1 VTIKRDD
8 PNTQN
13 TPLAAF
19 PLSDYDC
26 GRMASRVINV
36 ASVPHRS
43 PFRYPGGKT
52 WLVPYVR
59 QWIRSLRHRP
69 FEFAEPFAGGG
80 IVGLSVLF
88 DGLAEKLTLVE
99 IDKDVASVWKTILSI
114 EGARLATEIM
124 SFRLSEECVRSC
136 LSRRPKNQFDRA
148 FQTILR
154 NRVQRGGIMAP
165 GASLMKLG
173 ENGRGLASRWYPETL
188 ARRISAI
195 FENKHRI
202 RFRHQDGIQF
212 MRENRDRNEIAFF
225 IDPPYTVA
233 GRRLYTHS
241 QIDHEELFWETSKVK
256 GDFLMTYDNA
266 KPIQKLAGRFGFD
279 THKIPMK
286 NTHHEIMSELLI
298 GRDLGWARKR
308 LQLSQ
313 DALFEDLQADWNSS
327 GQPFH

>member
-1 VTIKRDD
+1 MT
-8 PNTQN
+8 
-13 TPLAAF
+13 L
-19 PLSDYDC
+19 
-26 GRMASRVINV
+26 RVINV
-36 ASVPHRS
+36 ASVVHRS

-59 QWIRSLRHRP
+59 QWMKSMQHRP
-69 FEFAEPFAGGG
+69 LEFMEPFAGGG

-88 DGLAEKLTLVE
+88 DNLAEKLTLVE
-99 IDKDVASVWKTILSI
+99 IDRNIASVWKTILSI
-114 EGARLATEIM
+114 QGARLASEIM
-124 SFRLSEECVRSC
+124 SFELSEESVRSC
-136 LSRRPKNQFDRA
+136 LSSSPKNQFDRA

-165 GASLMKLG
+165 GASLMKQG

-188 ARRISAI
+188 ARRILSI
-195 FENKHRI
+195 FENRHRV

-212 MRENRDRNEIAFF
+212 IQENADRNEIAFF

-241 QIDHEELFWETSKVK
+241 EIHHEKLFRETAKVK

-266 KPIQKLAGRFGFD
+266 KPIRELAARFGLD

-286 NTHHEIMSELLI
+286 NTHHEIMNELLV
-298 GRDLGWARKR
+298 GRDLGWARKP

-313 DALFEDLQADWNSS
+313 DALFEDLQAYGNASR
-327 GQPFH
+327 